1 VQRALSGGT
10 EGVLYMN
17 RDCCRDAK
25 R

>member
-1 VQRALSGGT
+1 VQRALSGGA

-17 RDCCRDAK
+17 RDCCCDAK